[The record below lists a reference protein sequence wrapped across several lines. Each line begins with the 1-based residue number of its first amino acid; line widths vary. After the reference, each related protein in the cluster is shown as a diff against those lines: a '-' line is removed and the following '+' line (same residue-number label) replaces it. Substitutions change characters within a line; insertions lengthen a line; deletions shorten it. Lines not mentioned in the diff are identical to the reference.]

1 MASRIH
7 FGIIIA
13 GAGPAGISTAL
24 HLAKSA
30 PELISR
36 CLILEQGCHPRP
48 KLCAGG
54 ILPDGEAILE
64 HLGLDINEI
73 PHVDVDWAHL
83 DFNCRGMRLR
93 LEKSASQ
100 AFRTIRRDEFDA
112 WLADKARQ
120 RGFQIREN
128 TRVETMSVDNSGVT
142 LETNQGSFQADVVV
156 GADGSTSLVR
166 QMILPREK
174 FHMARLLEAVTD
186 PRPEA
191 SCHIQA
197 DSYFDFFPLPK
208 GILGYTWDFPVI
220 VNGKFMRARGVYDS
234 CLHHTKTEINLRQ
247 ALAEEFQRHG
257 LDLENYT
264 LQGFPLRQFDAKSA
278 FCVPRVLL
286 VGDAAGA
293 DGLYGEGIS
302 HALAYGELAAR
313 SVQDAFER
321 DDLSFSGYRK
331 AILHSAMGRT
341 LRRRAWFARILYR
354 LRHPVIQAFIWQ
366 HMSWFIKWAVQNF
379 VVGWVK
385 RPKDRKK

>member
-1 MASRIH
+1 MASTNH
-7 FGIIIA
+7 FDIIIA

-24 HLAKSA
+24 HLAKFA
-30 PELISR
+30 PELVSR
-36 CLILEQGCHPRP
+36 CLILEKGCHPRP

-83 DFNCRGMRLR
+83 DFNGRGMKLR
-93 LEKSASQ
+93 LEKSASH

-120 RGFQIREN
+120 RGFQIQEN
-128 TRVETMSVDNSGVT
+128 TRVENMSVDSSGVT
-142 LETNQGSFQADVVV
+142 LETSQGSYQAGVVV
-156 GADGSTSLVR
+156 GADGSTSLIR
-166 QMILPREK
+166 RMILPKEK
-174 FHMARLLEAVTD
+174 FHVARLLEVVTD

-191 SCHIQA
+191 SCHIQS
-197 DSYFDFFPLPK
+197 DSYFDFFPLSK

-220 VNGKFMRARGVYDS
+220 VKGKSMRARGVYDS
-234 CLHHTKTEINLRQ
+234 RLHHVKPATDLRQ

-264 LQGFPLRQFDAKSA
+264 VQGFPLHQFDASSA

-293 DGLYGEGIS
+293 DGFYGEGIS
-302 HALAYGELAAR
+302 QALAYGELAAR
-313 SVQDAFER
+313 AIQDAFEQR
-321 DDLSFSGYRK
+321 
-331 AILHSAMGRT
+331 
-341 LRRRAWFARILYR
+341 
-354 LRHPVIQAFIWQ
+354 
-366 HMSWFIKWAVQNF
+366 
-379 VVGWVK
+379 
-385 RPKDRKK
+385 